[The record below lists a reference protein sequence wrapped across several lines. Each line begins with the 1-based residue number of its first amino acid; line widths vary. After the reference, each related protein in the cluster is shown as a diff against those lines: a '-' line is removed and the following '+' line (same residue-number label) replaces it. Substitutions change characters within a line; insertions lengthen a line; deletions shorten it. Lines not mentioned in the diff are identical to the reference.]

1 MSHKVR
7 RLTAGA
13 YGPGNLAGRHGQR
26 VDQHAGLATYV
37 LVFTPLA
44 TPRLGWFGGRFA
56 LQHLHASFFI
66 AADHQAALAISFQG
80 LDVELTNGVGFGSKV
95 FIMTVEPVLAL
106 VGLEIYFV
114 QDTPDAGATDGL
126 LPMLRERCDQVV
138 QTPPGSGT
146 MIRGWFPGRHRQHL
160 DALRG
165 GETRG
170 GRPERGASCR
180 PLKPCAR

>member
-1 MSHKVR
+1 VIRLLEMSHKVS

-26 VDQHAGLATYV
+26 IDQHAGPTAYV

-44 TPRLGWFGGRFA
+44 TTRLGWLGGRFA

-80 LDVELTNGVGFGSKV
+80 LDVELANGMGFGSKV

-106 VGLEIYFV
+106 VGLEVHLV
-114 QDTPDAGATDGL
+114 QDTPDA
-126 LPMLRERCDQVV
+126 
-138 QTPPGSGT
+138 
-146 MIRGWFPGRHRQHL
+146 
-160 DALRG
+160 
-165 GETRG
+165 
-170 GRPERGASCR
+170 
-180 PLKPCAR
+180 